1 MCSTSAD
8 CEKYE
13 TYTLKID
20 TKFGF
25 SNTSFIS
32 YLNTPL
38 RNVVK
43 VEVLSVSIASNATT
57 TPVIYMYIME
67 LDSKFNDR
75 PQLQTAVTSYSSTGG
90 TSNIGPNLTGT
101 FSNVNQLQTALVCIP
116 TEQVSPR
123 TIFTSANFFDASTNF
138 IEPVRQIQQLSV
150 SFFKDDGALLTTAFP
165 TFMTLRFTCSKQ
177 NRCLY

>member
-1 MCSTSAD
+1 MNTE

-20 TKFGF
+20 TKFGT

-32 YLNTPL
+32 YLNIPL

-43 VEVLSVSIASNATT
+43 VEVLSVSVASNTLT
-57 TPVIYMYIME
+57 TPAIYLYIME
-67 LDSKFNDR
+67 LETKFNDR
-75 PQLQTAVTSYSSTGG
+75 PQLQTAITSFGSSGSPM
-90 TSNIGPNLTGT
+90 SNIGPTLSGT

-116 TEQVSPR
+116 TEQVNPR
-123 TIFTSANFFDASTNF
+123 TVFTSGGYYPVVTEF
-138 IEPVRQIQQLSV
+138 IEPIRQIQQLTISMY
-150 SFFKDDGALLTTAFP
+150 KDNGDLLTTTGT
-165 TFMTLRFTCSKQ
+165 TFITLKFTCAKP